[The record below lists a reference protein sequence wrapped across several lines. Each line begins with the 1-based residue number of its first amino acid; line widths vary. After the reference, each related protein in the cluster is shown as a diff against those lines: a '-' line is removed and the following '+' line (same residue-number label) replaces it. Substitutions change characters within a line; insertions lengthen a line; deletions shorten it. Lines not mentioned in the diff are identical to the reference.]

1 MGKNLLRPSYDARRH
16 RPNRAPRHDPRNERR
31 QLSAKGSRRPSTRS
45 RTAADTRDNQRITL
59 IVAPRQSRPHLHE
72 IALALSSRRDNHH
85 FAATAKMAILFVAAF
100 SHPDCRATVTQR
112 AKVGAAILQ
121 PFDDFE
127 EVAHRTGEAIEA
139 DDDEDIAGPDFAH
152 QPGEF
157 RPSPRRARPVLLVD
171 CRAARRAQFVCLCVR
186 GLILGRDPRVAQ
198 ETPRGAWMGAG
209 EGSAGHESLLLT
221 RCGPVCTISEVA
233 GKRPFAGV
241 SERPVRPRP
250 LGDLRGLTLDRLTLG
265 RPLTPFRPRAPP
277 VCGARAAVAR
287 TALGQAAE

>member
-1 MGKNLLRPSYDARRH
+1 MRNSGHLNPAPYRRSLRGRRLH
-16 RPNRAPRHDPRNERR
+16 AAGRLGNVLTS
-31 QLSAKGSRRPSTRS
+31 LSVLFREESTMTPSTRS

-100 SHPDCRATVTQR
+100 SHPDCRATLTQR

-171 CRAARRAQFVCLCVR
+171 CRAARRAQFVGLCVG
-186 GLILGRDPRVAQ
+186 GLILGGDP
-198 ETPRGAWMGAG
+198 
-209 EGSAGHESLLLT
+209 
-221 RCGPVCTISEVA
+221 
-233 GKRPFAGV
+233 
-241 SERPVRPRP
+241 
-250 LGDLRGLTLDRLTLG
+250 
-265 RPLTPFRPRAPP
+265 
-277 VCGARAAVAR
+277 
-287 TALGQAAE
+287 